1 MRNFAAAM
9 MIELH
14 HVTIG
19 QRISNLSAIVR
30 EGQIASIN
38 GSPDAGKSTL
48 LRAALGFLAIDGG
61 HICIDGELMTPQSA
75 PWFRRMTAYVP
86 QWLSAPEGYDAIPD
100 YVERCRQAVASG
112 KSLLFVDEAD
122 RPLSAEEQDTVDSL
136 LCEAAARGATILTVN
151 SRIAHIQI
159 SL

>member
-1 MRNFAAAM
+1 M

-48 LRAALGFLAIDGG
+48 LRAVLGFLAIDGG

-86 QWLSAPEGYDAIPD
+86 QRLSAPEGYDAIPD

-112 KSLLFVDEAD
+112 KALLFVDEPD
-122 RPLSAEEQDTVDSL
+122 RPLSDEEQETVDNL
-136 LCEAAARGATILTVN
+136 LRTAAEKGATILAVN
-151 SRIAHIQI
+151 CRTAHIQI
-159 SL
+159 NL